1 MRTRWS
7 FAIMAGLVFFSVL
20 RALVATRTD
29 AFTIDE
35 PWHIVAGASH
45 LRDGDY
51 RLNPEQPPLVKLV
64 AAAAVPGLVLPPL
77 PPIAGKVGERR
88 FIDDVMFLANDA
100 DAIQARVRIAM
111 SIMNGLLLVLLA
123 AAIWRLFGPLVAGS
137 ALLFLAIDPS
147 IAANIPIVMTD
158 LPIALAGTSAVLFAV
173 AALAKRRPT
182 DLVLAIF
189 SFAIAM
195 GAKHSGPIVAVT
207 LVFVSVLV
215 LVVTRKEPR
224 FKFALAATVLLF
236 AGAWA
241 LLWAMYRFR
250 FHETNGSGDRTNTE
264 LALKIADVQSGTI
277 RSALNLAVRTHTF
290 PRAYLWG
297 LADTVRAGAEGRGI
311 TVVLLGT
318 AYRNRGP
325 FYQWPVVI
333 AAKLPLGL
341 TLLTLIG
348 FGVLIRYGVRQSWR
362 LPLAAIAALAAVFL
376 FFLMRG
382 AAYAGIRHALPLL
395 PPLAIVAGVGCA
407 ELITRR
413 SRLGM
418 SVAAVA
424 IVAAAISAVPKI
436 RPWEYYNEG
445 FGGPDG
451 AYRHFSDE
459 GLDVG
464 QRTKDLAR
472 YCKEQLEPRGIKPYV
487 LYAISPQE
495 EKSRGL
501 KIRSNRSDDLD
512 DGNDDPLI
520 TGTFLVQAKA
530 ILRNEGIRA
539 LRDARP
545 SGRIGNLLMYT
556 GTYRLPSLRSDPLR
570 RKADRLL
577 HSDKPDRAE
586 KYLLRL
592 VKLEPSSAP
601 AYTELGNINLRRRA
615 TPEAIRFYSIAEG
628 VAQNPVMKAALHQQ
642 IALLNRGGPDLVK
655 PVRVP
660 ERE

>member
-1 MRTRWS
+1 MRSRWA
-7 FAIMAGLVFFSVL
+7 FAFVAGLVLFSIV

-35 PWHIVAGASH
+35 PWHIIAGASH
-45 LRDGDY
+45 LRNSDY

-64 AAAAVPGLVLPPL
+64 AASSVPGLVLPPL
-77 PPIAGKVGERR
+77 PPVAGKVGERR
-88 FIDDVMFLANDA
+88 FIDDVMFLNNDA
-100 DAIQARVRIAM
+100 DAIQGRVRIAM
-111 SIMNGLLLVLLA
+111 GILNGLLLTLLA
-123 AAIWRLFGPLVAGS
+123 AAIWRMFGPLVACG
-137 ALLFLAIDPS
+137 ALTFLAIDPS
-147 IAANIPIVMTD
+147 IAANIPVVMTD
-158 LPIALAGTSAVLFAV
+158 LPIALAGTSAVLFSV
-173 AALAKRRPT
+173 AALAKRRPA
-182 DLVLAIF
+182 DLVLAIV
-189 SFAIAM
+189 SFAMAM
-195 GAKHSGPIVAVT
+195 GSKHSGPIVAVT
-207 LVFVSVLV
+207 LIFVTAAV

-224 FKFALAATVLLF
+224 FKFALGATVLLF
-236 AGAWA
+236 AGAWV
-241 LLWAMYRFR
+241 LLWAMYGFH
-250 FHETNGSGDRTNTE
+250 FHETNGSADRTNTE
-264 LALKIADVQSGTI
+264 LALKIHDVQSRTM
-277 RSALNLAVRTHTF
+277 RACLDLAVQTHVL
-290 PRAYLWG
+290 PRAYIWG

-311 TVVLLGT
+311 PVAFLGT
-318 AYRNRGP
+318 VYRNRGP

-333 AAKLPLGL
+333 FAKLPLGL
-341 TLLTLIG
+341 TLLILLGI
-348 FGVLIRYGVRQSWR
+348 VASIRYGVREPWR
-362 LPLAAIAALAAVFL
+362 LPLAGLAVLSAVFL

-382 AAYAGIRHALPLL
+382 ASYAGIRHALPLL
-395 PPLAIVAGVGCA
+395 PPLASVAGIGCA
-407 ELITRR
+407 EFITRR

-418 SVAAVA
+418 IVAGVA
-424 IVAAAISAVPKI
+424 IVAAVVSAVPRI
-436 RPWEYYNEG
+436 RPWEYYNEA

-459 GLDVG
+459 GIDVG

-512 DGNDDPLI
+512 DGNDDPHI

-539 LRDARP
+539 LRDTNP

-556 GTYRLPSLRSDPLR
+556 GTFNLPPLRSEPLR

-592 VKLEPSSAP
+592 IKLEPRSTP
-601 AYTELGNINLRRRA
+601 TYVELGNINLRRRSL
-615 TPEAIRFYSIAEG
+615 PEAIRYYSMAEG
-628 VAQNPVMKAALHQQ
+628 TAQNPEMKATLHQQ
-642 IALLNRGGPDLVK
+642 LALLNRGGSEAR